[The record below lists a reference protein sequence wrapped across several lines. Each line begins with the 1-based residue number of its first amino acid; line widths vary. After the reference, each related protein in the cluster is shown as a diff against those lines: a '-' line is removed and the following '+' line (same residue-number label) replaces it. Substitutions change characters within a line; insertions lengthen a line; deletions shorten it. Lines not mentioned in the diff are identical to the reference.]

1 MYHFNLLPCMF
12 TENEIQWLININ
24 YPIVSMAAIWRIR
37 PIWFKLYS
45 KFWNIKWKEWFSQE

>member
-24 YPIVSMAAIWRIR
+24 YPIVSMAAI
-37 PIWFKLYS
+37 
-45 KFWNIKWKEWFSQE
+45 